1 DQLVQ
6 HISRQAGNQVR
17 SFLVGLIDRNRLE
30 LAAVILFE
38 LLEEEPPYRRSPLSP
53 LRRLLHS
60 LAGRLAGRGSAAQP
74 AGLTLRRAAV
84 RICASGAVSLGD
96 LDPQLG
102 KFIACAEPPAWSSFP
117 TMSAL
122 RPTGN
127 VRLGQVLTLTVLRRH
142 LDSKPVNIGPQ
153 QLLEQQL
160 HQTIFLFVL
169 DEPLFEELR
178 REGSHA
184 RSLLQHCL
192 GTRRPLF
199 FVYRDCDLIFD
210 GLLELGNSLQPGL
223 FQRPDIDSFRFPGRR
238 SLLDILFR
246 FGFSFGKADLVTMQ
260 NLLRYLRHFD
270 RSPLTQ
276 EQLARSERNR
286 QAALLLRQ
294 SKQRLR
300 DLQDKSVVAP
310 SASTGAAS
318 NAAPVAVAVGFGG
331 VGAAATDS
339 CGGFIY
345 EEDGSGGGKR
355 GNQQKPRR
363 LVVEPGPL
371 IDPNELVFDVAVCDA
386 CYETQREDA
395 YGLLARSDA
404 KSRYLLKDGDLDR
417 REPPLRC
424 LLRRNPHNPRG
435 GDMRLYLEGSGR
447 CRKSGAPRQALNA
460 EHEKRAGAATAPK
473 KRQFDKRMSELRLH
487 VRSSLAPKRQYRHEH
502 RFGDEVPAASAGVDG
517 PPRTSSAAP
526 VWTAATSRLSAK

>member
-1 DQLVQ
+1 
-6 HISRQAGNQVR
+6 
-17 SFLVGLIDRNRLE
+17 
-30 LAAVILFE
+30 
-38 LLEEEPPYRRSPLSP
+38 
-53 LRRLLHS
+53 
-60 LAGRLAGRGSAAQP
+60 
-74 AGLTLRRAAV
+74 T
-84 RICASGAVSLGD
+84 
-96 LDPQLG
+96 
-102 KFIACAEPPAWSSFP
+102 
-117 TMSAL
+117 
-122 RPTGN
+122 
-127 VRLGQVLTLTVLRRH
+127 
-142 LDSKPVNIGPQ
+142 
-153 QLLEQQL
+153 
-160 HQTIFLFVL
+160 
-169 DEPLFEELR
+169 
-178 REGSHA
+178 
-184 RSLLQHCL
+184 
-192 GTRRPLF
+192 
-199 FVYRDCDLIFD
+199 
-210 GLLELGNSLQPGL
+210 SLQ
-223 FQRPDIDSFRFPGRR
+223 
-238 SLLDILFR
+238 
-246 FGFSFGKADLVTMQ
+246 
-260 NLLRYLRHFD
+260 
-270 RSPLTQ
+270 PLTQ

-300 DLQDKSVVAP
+300 DLQDKSAAAP

-318 NAAPVAVAVGFGG
+318 NATPVAVAVGFGG

-371 IDPNELVFDVAVCDA
+371 IDPNELVCADCDRPFNSSFLYDRFDVAVCDA
-386 CYETQREDA
+386 CYETQREDV

-435 GDMRLYLEGSGR
+435 GDMRLYLEAQVAQRALEVWGSEE
-447 CRKSGAPRQALNA
+447 ALNA
-460 EHEKRAGAATAPK
+460 EHEKRAGARDRAK

-517 PPRTSSAAP
+517 AAEDEFCRTCLDCGYQQ
-526 VWTAATSRLSAK
+526 TFCKM